1 MKNSEVAKILRE
13 IGEYLAMEGVAFKPR
28 AYENAADAILE
39 LKEDILDV
47 YKSGGLK
54 ALEEIPGVGVS
65 IAEKIEEFI
74 KTGRIKYYEAFKK
87 KTPIDLESLEKVGG
101 LGPKTIKVLYDFLG
115 VRNIADLERVLKEKK
130 LRNLPGFGQ
139 KSEEKILKNLEFVK
153 LESGRRPLGEIEPIA
168 EAFKAELKKLS
179 DISRIEIAG
188 SYRRRKETV
197 GDLDILAISK
207 KPEKVMDWFISRPDV
222 LSVVVKGGTK
232 STVKLKDGLDVDLR
246 VVSPESYG
254 AALAYFTGSKEHN
267 VVMREIAK
275 EKGLKLNEYGLWRG
289 ERMIAGET
297 EEGIYKALGMDYA
310 APEMREN
317 LGEIELAR
325 KHKLPKL
332 IGYKDLL
339 GDLQVQTNYSDGANS
354 ISEIAEEA
362 MRLGLKYIAITD
374 HTVRLA
380 MIHGLD
386 DKKILKQMAEIDEL
400 NIKFGGKIRILK
412 GTECDIL
419 KDGSLDLPDSILSK
433 LEVVGVSIHSYFD
446 LPKKIQTERLKKAMT
461 NKNVDII
468 FHPTCRVLGKREA
481 CELDMDEIIET
492 AKRTGTVLEIDA
504 YPDRLDLKDE
514 YIRKCVQAGVRMS
527 IDSDSHSIRHL
538 DYLKYGIAQARRGWA
553 TKNDIINV
561 WPVEKMLKMLK

>member
-1 MKNSEVAKILRE
+1 V
-13 IGEYLAMEGVAFKPR
+13 
-28 AYENAADAILE
+28 
-39 LKEDILDV
+39 
-47 YKSGGLK
+47 
-54 ALEEIPGVGVS
+54 
-65 IAEKIEEFI
+65 
-74 KTGRIKYYEAFKK
+74 KYYESFKK

-101 LGPKTIKVLYDFLG
+101 LGPKTIKVLYEKLG
-115 VRNIADLERVLKEKK
+115 VRNMTDLEKALKEKR
-130 LRNLPGFGQ
+130 LRGLPGFGQ
-139 KSEEKILKNLEFVK
+139 KSEEKILKNMEFVK
-153 LESGRRPLGEIEPIA
+153 LESGRRPLGEIEPVA
-168 EAFKAELKKLS
+168 EAFKDGLKKLS

-188 SYRRRKETV
+188 SFRRRKETV

-207 KPEKVMDWFISRPDV
+207 KSDKVMDRFVSQPDV
-222 LSVVVKGGTK
+222 LNVVVKGDTK
-232 STVKLKDGLDVDLR
+232 STVKLKSGINVDLR
-246 VVSPESYG
+246 VVPPESYG

-275 EKGLKLNEYGLWRG
+275 ERGLKLNEYGLWRG
-289 ERMIAGET
+289 EKMVAGEL
-297 EEGIYKALGMDYA
+297 EEGIYKALGMDYVE
-310 APEMREN
+310 PEMREN
-317 LGEIELAR
+317 LGEIELAK
-325 KHKLPKL
+325 KHKLPEL

-339 GDLQVQTNYSDGANS
+339 GDLQIQTDYSDGANS
-354 ISEIAEEA
+354 ILEIAEEA
-362 MRLGLKYIAITD
+362 MKLGLKYIAITD

-386 DKKILKQMAEIDEL
+386 EKKILKQMTEIDEL
-400 NIKFGGKIRILK
+400 NMKFGGKIRILK

-446 LPKKIQTERLKKAMT
+446 LPKKIQTDRLKKAMA

-481 CELDMDEIIET
+481 CELDIDEIIET

-514 YIRKCVQAGVRMS
+514 YIRKCVKAGVKMS

-538 DYLKYGIAQARRGWA
+538 EYLKYGIAQARRGWA
-553 TKNDIINV
+553 TKDDIINA
-561 WPVEKMLKMLK
+561 WPVEKMLGMLK